1 MMKLLALRL
10 SDKPG
15 NVIEFIR
22 DGHRM
27 VKFSLG
33 DKLYLIATPV
43 DVSKAICWI
52 SEIRYNGGKNPR
64 WVASQGGYERIRLQ
78 MFWRN
83 DWNTSIRQFIA

>member
-15 NVIEFIR
+15 NVMEFIR
-22 DGHRM
+22 DGRKLT
-27 VKFSLG
+27 KFSVG
-33 DKLYLIATPV
+33 DKLFLIDTPV
-43 DVSKAICWI
+43 GQCDGICWI

-78 MFWRN
+78 MFWGN
-83 DWNTSIRQFIA
+83 NWNAAIRQFIA